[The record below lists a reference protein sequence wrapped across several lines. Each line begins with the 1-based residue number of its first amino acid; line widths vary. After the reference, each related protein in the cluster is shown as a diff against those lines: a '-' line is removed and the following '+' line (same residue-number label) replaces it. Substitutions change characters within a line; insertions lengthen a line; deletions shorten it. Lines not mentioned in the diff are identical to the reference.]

1 MIESPVRP
9 FAPSGDEYRW
19 TGVEPLRYKE
29 EGSAPF
35 RDVTRQ
41 TLFRRPDLRGELRYF
56 EVAPGGHSTLER
68 HEHVHAVMILRGTG
82 TALVGESVF
91 PVNTFDLVTVP
102 PSTWHQFRASAERAA
117 GLPLHGRRRARQ
129 AATAGTQGSSSA
141 CARIPPPPR
150 SSSRHTIEPRFDRG
164 QRECGEGGGK

>member
-19 TGVEPLRYKE
+19 SEVEPRRYKE

-41 TLFRRPDLRGELRYF
+41 TLFCRPDMRGELRYF

-82 TALVGESVF
+82 TVLVGESVF
-91 PVNTFDLVTVP
+91 PINTFDLVTVP
-102 PSTWHQFRASAERAA
+102 PSTWHQFRASSDVPLGFLCMVDAERDKPQLPDERELERLRANPAA
-117 GLPLHGRRRARQ
+117 ARFLD
-129 AATAGTQGSSSA
+129 A
-141 CARIPPPPR
+141 PR
-150 SSSRHTIEPRFDRG
+150 D
-164 QRECGEGGGK
+164 